1 MIPWW
6 CPASSRGRGS
16 RVFHPQVWVLFVG
29 RLLSQLGSGFT
40 LFYAPIVFVNQ
51 VGLSATQVGVGLGAT
66 ALSGMAGRI
75 GGGWGSD
82 RFGRKPVL
90 VLAAVISALGCAVL
104 AGSGD
109 FGSFTLGNLVLGLG
123 VGLYWPANEAA
134 VADWTTPAQRQGAYA
149 LTRSADAVGLGLGVA
164 LGGVLVGESFR
175 WLFIIDGLTFAL
187 FGAIV
192 AVGLKEPVRQTPAY
206 LGNLGRILMHDKI
219 LQFYSVINVIFT
231 FLLAQTNSAL
241 PLYLK
246 NFVGE
251 QGLSHLRITAFFTLF
266 VLVTA
271 VIQIPVVR
279 LSRPLG
285 LIGTLQLSALFWGV
299 GFMGVAGTGLLN
311 VPAWVGLSL
320 LAVAT
325 AAYLPTAST
334 WVAQLAPPELRG
346 TYLAINSLCW
356 SLGYLL
362 GPPVGG
368 WFLDLS
374 RPGADALWFLL
385 VLLAVVVG
393 ASLSRL
399 PEKVG

>member
-1 MIPWW
+1 M
-6 CPASSRGRGS
+6 
-16 RVFHPQVWVLFVG
+16 
-29 RLLSQLGSGFT
+29 LSQLGSGFT

-66 ALSGMAGRI
+66 AFSGILGRI
-75 GGGWGSD
+75 AGGWGSD

-90 VLAAVISALGCAVL
+90 ILAALLAALGCAGL
-104 AGSGD
+104 AAAGD
-109 FGSFTLGNLVLGLG
+109 FLSFMLGNLILGLG

-164 LGGVLVGESFR
+164 LGGLLVGEGFR
-175 WLFIIDGLTFAL
+175 WLFIIDGLTFLL

-192 AVGLKEPVRQTPAY
+192 AVGLREPLRRTTSQLQGLGQILRQ
-206 LGNLGRILMHDKI
+206 DKT
-219 LQFYSVINVIFT
+219 LQLYVVINTTFT
-231 FLLAQTNSAL
+231 FFLAQTNSAL

-246 NFVGE
+246 NFVGA
-251 QGLSHLRITAFFTLF
+251 QGLSDVEITAFFTLF

-271 VIQIPVVR
+271 ALQMPVVR

-285 LIGTLQLSALFWGV
+285 LVGTLQLSAWFWGV
-299 GFMGVAGTGLLN
+299 GFAGVALTGLLHF
-311 VPAWVGLSL
+311 PAWLGLSL

-334 WVAQLAPPELRG
+334 WVAQLAPLELRG
-346 TYLAINSLCW
+346 TYLAVNSLCW
-356 SLGYLL
+356 SAGYLL

-368 WFLDLS
+368 WFLDLP
-374 RPGADALWFLL
+374 RPGADGLWVVL
-385 VLLAVVVG
+385 VVMAAIVARQLAH
-393 ASLSRL
+393 LSETAR
-399 PEKVG
+399 